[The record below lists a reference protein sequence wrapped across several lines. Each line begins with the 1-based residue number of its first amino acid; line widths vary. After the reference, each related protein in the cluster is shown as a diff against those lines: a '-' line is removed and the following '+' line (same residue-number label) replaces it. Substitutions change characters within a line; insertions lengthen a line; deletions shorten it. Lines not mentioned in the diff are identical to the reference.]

1 MRKKIMNK
9 IIKVRTKMLRRENH
23 NNLKNE
29 MNLCVILENIID
41 YLYLSKLIYFQ
52 NDGRYNQF
60 LD

>member
-1 MRKKIMNK
+1 MRKKTMNK
-9 IIKVRTKMLRRENH
+9 IIKVRTKMLTRENH